1 MELFHN
7 LIFGFGVALSW
18 QNLLYCMIGVSVG
31 TLIGVLPGI
40 GPLATIAMLLPI
52 TFNVAPVG
60 ALIMLAGIYYGAQY
74 GGSTTAILGN
84 LPGETSAVVTCIDG
98 YQIARQRRAR
108 PAPGVAAAGPALGVA
123 ALGSFF
129 AGTVGTLLMALFG
142 PPLAEIALKFG
153 SPEYFSLM
161 LMALVAAAVLAQG
174 DMLKWLAMVVIGLLL
189 GSVGS
194 DVNTGIQRFSF
205 GVTELSDGIGFIVV
219 AVGMFAIGEIIS
231 NLGDK
236 DERRIVMDKVTNLFP
251 SKEDLKRSIGPILRG
266 TGIGAFFGVLPGT
279 GPAIASFS
287 SYMLEKKL
295 AADPSRFG
303 RGAIEGV
310 AGPEAANNADAQ
322 CKFIPMLTLG
332 LPASGVMALMLGA
345 LTIQG
350 IQPGPEVMT
359 LRPDLFWGLIASM
372 WIGNLMLVV
381 LNLPMIGLWVKLLR
395 VPYRLLFPA
404 IMAFSAIG
412 IYSVNNSSF
421 EIYLTALF
429 GVFGFICVKLGFPPA
444 PMLLGYVLGPMMEEN
459 LRRSM
464 LMSGGDPSVFVT
476 RPLSVAFLVATVL
489 ILIVMVAPAVRERRK
504 EIAD

>member
-1 MELFHN
+1 MELFSN
-7 LIFGFGVALSW
+7 LIFGFGVAFSL
-18 QNLLYCMIGVSVG
+18 QNLLYCLVGVSVG
-31 TLIGVLPGI
+31 TLIGVLPEI
-40 GPLATIAMLLPI
+40 GPLGTIAILMPI
-52 TFNVAPVG
+52 TYGIAPVG

-74 GGSTTAILGN
+74 GGSTTAILVN

-98 YQIARQRRAR
+98 YQMARQGR
-108 PAPGVAAAGPALGVA
+108 AGPALAIA
-123 ALGSFF
+123 AIGSFF
-129 AGTVGTLLMALFG
+129 AGTVGTLLIALAG

-161 LMALVAAAVLAQG
+161 LMGLVAAAVLAQG
-174 DMLKWLAMVVIGLLL
+174 DMVKSLAMVAMGLLL
-189 GSVGS
+189 GIVGS
-194 DVNTGIQRFSF
+194 DVNTGVQRFTF
-205 GVTELSDGIGFIVV
+205 GVPELSDGIGFIVV
-219 AVGMFAIGEIIS
+219 AVGVFAIAEIIA

-236 DERRIVMDKVTNLFP
+236 EERRLVTGKVTHLFP
-251 SKEDLKRSIGPILRG
+251 TREDMWRSIGPILRG
-266 TGIGAFFGVLPGT
+266 TGIGSFFGVLPGT
-279 GPAIASFS
+279 GPAIASFA

-295 AADPSRFG
+295 ADDPSRFG

-350 IQPGPEVMT
+350 IQPGPEVMA
-359 LRPDLFWGLIASM
+359 LRPDLFWGLVASM

-381 LNLPMIGLWVKLLR
+381 LNLPLIGIWVKLLT

-429 GVFGFICVKLGFPPA
+429 GVLGFTWTKLGFPA
-444 PMLLGYVLGPMMEEN
+444 PPLLLGFVLGPMMEEH
-459 LRRSM
+459 LRRAM
-464 LMSGGDPSVFVT
+464 LMAKGDPTVFVT
-476 RPLSVAFLVATVL
+476 RPISLAFIVITL
-489 ILIVMVAPAVRERRK
+489 IIVIVMVAPAMKKRRG
-504 EIAD
+504 EITG